1 MKNVIVGTAGHID
14 HGKSRLVTAL
24 TGTDPDRLKEEK
36 ERGITIDIGF
46 AFMPLGED
54 LRLGFVDVPGHEKFV
69 KNMLAGIGGI
79 DLVLL
84 VVAADESV
92 MPQTREHFNIC
103 RLLGVQRGLVV
114 ITKTDMADPE
124 MTELV
129 ELEVREFLTG
139 SFLEEAP
146 LLKVSSVTG
155 EGIEDLRRALE
166 AEAQLARGKE
176 TARPFRLP
184 VDRAFTIRGFGT
196 VVTGTLLAG
205 DIAVGEDVEIQPI
218 GKSARVRGVEVH
230 GDKVERAAAGQRTA
244 INLHGVNLDEVDRG
258 HLLGRPGTFSPSS
271 LFDADLEMVDTAAR
285 PLKDGARVRFHLGTD
300 EIMARVTL
308 LDEYGSRQLEPGGR
322 TWAQLRLERPTAA
335 FPGDR
340 FIIRQYSPVITIGGG
355 TVVDNL
361 PTRHRRRQALEMAAR
376 LAALAAGGPEERLVI
391 FAEEAGLKGL
401 AVSTAAVR
409 AGLHL
414 KEAGTM
420 LRQLVEQGVLIS
432 LGENPLTVCPAA
444 VYGELRD
451 TLLTTLEAY
460 HAEQTLRGGM
470 PREELRVRIGA
481 EDGLFRRLLTE
492 LSGEGRVS
500 AKADEVALSGHT
512 VTLSAGEEEIRGL
525 LVGIYDKAG
534 FTPPSMGDA
543 LSGAGGDRVT
553 AEKIFHL
560 LLREGELVRITTDL
574 TLSRTSM
581 EEVKSRL
588 LGLRQEGCEEV
599 TVGDVKKL
607 FGLTRKFAIP
617 LLEHLDRSR
626 FTRRVGDK
634 RVFRDETAG

>member
-14 HGKSRLVTAL
+14 HGKSRLVMAL

-46 AFMPLGED
+46 AFLPCGED
-54 LRLGFVDVPGHEKFV
+54 LRLGFVDVPGHERFV

-103 RLLGVQRGLVV
+103 RLLNVKQGLVV
-114 ITKTDMADPE
+114 LTKTDMADPE
-124 MTELV
+124 MVELV
-129 ELEVREFLTG
+129 ELEVREFLAG

-155 EGIEDLRRALE
+155 AGVDELRLALE
-166 AEAQLARGKE
+166 AEARKVKGKE
-176 TARPFRLP
+176 TTRPFRLS

-205 DIAVGEDVEIQPI
+205 DITVGEDVEVQPI
-218 GKSARVRGVEVH
+218 GKSGRVRGLEVH
-230 GDKVERAAAGQRTA
+230 GEKVDRAEAGQRTA
-244 INLHGVNLDEVDRG
+244 INLHGLNLDEVDRG
-258 HLLGRPGTFSPSS
+258 HLLGRPGTFRPSS
-271 LFDADLEMVDTAAR
+271 LFDVALELVDTAER
-285 PLKDGARVRFHLGTD
+285 PLKDGARVRLHLGTD

-308 LDEYGSRQLEPGGR
+308 LDPRGIRQLDPGGR
-322 TWAQLRLERPTAA
+322 SWAQLRLERSSAA

-355 TVVDNL
+355 TVLDNL
-361 PTRHRRRQALEMAAR
+361 PQRHRRRHATEVAPRLQALQAGGAAER
-376 LAALAAGGPEERLVI
+376 LALFAA
-391 FAEEAGLKGL
+391 EAGLKGL
-401 AVSTAAVR
+401 EVSTAAVR
-409 AGLHL
+409 AGLHPR
-414 KEAGTM
+414 ETATM
-420 LRQLVEQGVLIS
+420 LRRLVEQEALVS

-444 VYGELRD
+444 VYGELRA
-451 TLLTTLEAY
+451 TLFQTLETY
-460 HAEQTLRGGM
+460 HAQQTLRGGM

-481 EDGLFRRLLTE
+481 EDGLFRRLVSE
-492 LSGEGRVS
+492 LAGEGKVK
-500 AKADEVALSGHT
+500 AVADEVALTGHQ
-512 VTLSAGEEEIRGL
+512 VTLSAGEEEIRRS
-525 LVGIYDKAG
+525 LVAIYDKAG
-534 FTPPSMGDA
+534 FTPPSMADA
-543 LSGAGGDRVT
+543 LTRAGGERGK
-553 AEKIFHL
+553 AEKLFHL
-560 LLREGELVRITTDL
+560 LLREGELVRITADL
-574 TLSRTSM
+574 TLSRSSM
-581 EEVKSRL
+581 EEVQSRL
-588 LGLRQEGCEEV
+588 LVLRRSGQEEV

-617 LLEHLDRSR
+617 LLEHLDRRR

-634 RVFRDETAG
+634 RVFRD

>member
-46 AFMPLGED
+46 AFMPFGEE

-114 ITKTDMADPE
+114 LTKTDMADPE

-139 SFLEEAP
+139 SFLEDAP

-155 EGIEDLRRALE
+155 EGVEELRRALE
-166 AEAQLARGKE
+166 AEAQLARSKE
-176 TARPFRLP
+176 TTRPFRLP

-205 DIAVGEDVEIQPI
+205 DITVGEDVEVQPI
-218 GKSARVRGVEVH
+218 GKTARVRGIEVH
-230 GDKVERAAAGQRTA
+230 GAKVERAEAGQRTA

-271 LFDADLEMVDTAAR
+271 LFDASLELVDTADR

-308 LDEYGSRQLEPGGR
+308 LDPQGGRQLDPGNR
-322 TWAQLRLERPTAA
+322 TWVQLRLERPTAA

-340 FIIRQYSPVITIGGG
+340 YIIRQYSPVITIGGG
-355 TVVDNL
+355 TVIDNL
-361 PTRHRRRQALEMAAR
+361 PTRHRRRQAPEVAGRLE
-376 LAALAAGGPEERLVI
+376 ALEAGGPEERLTL
-391 FAEEAGLKGL
+391 FAQEAGLKGL
-401 AVSTAAVR
+401 TVSAATVR
-409 AGLHL
+409 AGLHP
-414 KEAGTM
+414 KEAGAL
-420 LRQLVEQGVLIS
+420 LRQLVKEGTLVS
-432 LGENPLTVCPAA
+432 LGDNPLTVCPAA
-444 VYGELRD
+444 VYGQLRD
-451 TLLTTLEAY
+451 ALLATLEAY

-481 EDGLFRRLLTE
+481 GDGLFRRLLSE
-492 LSGEGRVS
+492 LSGDGRVK
-500 AKADEVALSGHT
+500 AEADEVALTGHR
-512 VTLSAGEEEIRGL
+512 VTLSGGEEEIRRS
-525 LVGIYDKAG
+525 LVEIYDQAG

-543 LSGAGGDRVT
+543 LARAGGDRAT
-553 AEKIFHL
+553 AEQIFHL
-560 LLREGELVRITTDL
+560 LLREGELVRVTTDL
-574 TLSRTSM
+574 TLSRASM
-581 EEVKSRL
+581 DEVKSRL
-588 LGLRQEGCEEV
+588 LGLRSSGQEEV
-599 TVGDVKKL
+599 TVGDVKQL

-634 RVFRDETAG
+634 RVFRDEPDG

>member
-14 HGKSRLVTAL
+14 HGKSRLVMAL

-46 AFMPLGED
+46 AFMPFGED
-54 LRLGFVDVPGHEKFV
+54 LRLGFVDVPGHERFV

-103 RLLGVQRGLVV
+103 RLLNVKQGLVV
-114 ITKTDMADPE
+114 LTKTDLTDPE
-124 MTELV
+124 MVELV
-129 ELEVREFLTG
+129 ELEVREFLVG

-155 EGIEDLRRALE
+155 EGVEELRQALE
-166 AEAQLARGKE
+166 AEAQKVSGKE
-176 TARPFRLP
+176 TTRPFRLP

-205 DIAVGEDVEIQPI
+205 DITVGEDVEVQPI
-218 GKSARVRGVEVH
+218 GKAGRVRGIEVH
-230 GDKVERAAAGQRTA
+230 GKKVDRAEAGQRTA
-244 INLHGVNLDEVDRG
+244 INLHGLNLDEVDRG
-258 HLLGRPGTFSPSS
+258 HLLGRPGTFRPSS
-271 LFDADLEMVDTAAR
+271 LFDAALELVDTADR
-285 PLKDGARVRFHLGTD
+285 PLKDGARVRLHLGTD

-308 LDEYGSRQLEPGGR
+308 LDPQGNRQLDPGGR
-322 TWAQLRLERPTAA
+322 TWAQLRLERPSAA
-335 FPGDR
+335 CPGDR

-355 TVVDNL
+355 TVIDNL
-361 PTRHRRRQALEMAAR
+361 PLRHRRRHAAEVAQRLQALE
-376 LAALAAGGPEERLVI
+376 AGGPEERLSL
-391 FAEEAGLKGL
+391 FAAEAGLQGL
-401 AVSTAAVR
+401 EVSTAAVR
-409 AGLHL
+409 VGRHP
-414 KEAGTM
+414 KETAAM
-420 LRQLVEQGVLIS
+420 LRRLVEQGALVS

-444 VYGELRD
+444 VYGELRGA
-451 TLLTTLEAY
+451 LLRTLEAY
-460 HAEQTLRGGM
+460 HTEQTLRGGM

-481 EDGLFRRLLTE
+481 EDGLFRRLISE
-492 LSGEGRVS
+492 LAGDGKVK
-500 AKADEVALSGHT
+500 AVADEVSLTSHR
-512 VTLSAGEEEIRGL
+512 VTLSAGEEEIRRS
-525 LVGIYDKAG
+525 LVAIYDKAG
-534 FTPPSMGDA
+534 FTPPSMAEA
-543 LSGAGGDRVT
+543 LTRAGGERGT
-553 AEKIFHL
+553 AEKLFHL

-574 TLSRTSM
+574 TLSRSSM

-588 LGLRQEGCEEV
+588 LALRQSGQEEV

-634 RVFRDETAG
+634 RVFRD

>member
-218 GKSARVRGVEVH
+218 GKSARIRGVEVH
-230 GDKVERAAAGQRTA
+230 GEKVERAAAGQRTA

-420 LRQLVEQGVLIS
+420 LQQLVEQGVLIS

-492 LSGEGRVS
+492 LAGEGLLS

-512 VTLSAGEEEIRGL
+512 VTLSAGEEKIRGL

-543 LSGAGGDRVT
+543 LSGAGGDRAT

>member
-14 HGKSRLVTAL
+14 HGKSRLVMAL

-46 AFMPLGED
+46 AFLPIGDD

-114 ITKTDMADPE
+114 LTKTDMADPE
-124 MTELV
+124 MVELV
-129 ELEVREFLTG
+129 ELEVREFIAG
-139 SFLEEAP
+139 SFLEDAP
-146 LLKVSSVTG
+146 LLKVSSITG
-155 EGIEDLRRALE
+155 EGVEELRLALQGE
-166 AEAQLARGKE
+166 AESVAGKE
-176 TARPFRLP
+176 TTRPFRLP

-205 DIAVGEDVEIQPI
+205 DVEVGEDVEIQPI
-218 GKSARVRGVEVH
+218 GKAARVRGIEVH
-230 GDKVERAAAGQRTA
+230 GDKVERAEAGQRTA

-258 HLLGRPGTFSPSS
+258 HLLGRPGTCRPSS
-271 LFDADLEMVDTAAR
+271 LFDASLELVDTADR

-308 LDEYGSRQLEPGGR
+308 LDPHGIRQLEPGGR
-322 TWAQLRLERPTAA
+322 TFAQLRLERPSAA

-340 FIIRQYSPVITIGGG
+340 FIVRQYSPVITIGGG
-355 TVVDNL
+355 TVIDNL
-361 PTRHRRRQALEMAAR
+361 PVRHRRRNAPEVAER
-376 LAALAAGGPEERLVI
+376 LRAMEAGGPAERIVL
-391 FAEEAGLKGL
+391 FAAEAGLKGL
-401 AVSTAAVR
+401 PVTTAAVR
-409 AGLHL
+409 SGLHP
-414 KEAGTM
+414 KEAGIL
-420 LRQLVEQGVLIS
+420 LRRLVEEGALVR
-432 LGENPLTVCPAA
+432 LGDNPLTVCPAA

-451 TLLTTLEAY
+451 ALLRTVETY

-481 EDGLFRRLLTE
+481 EDGLFRRLLSE
-492 LSGEGRVS
+492 LSGEGLV
-500 AKADEVALSGHT
+500 KAEANEVALTDHRVS
-512 VTLSAGEEEIRGL
+512 LSDGEAEIRQS
-525 LVGIYDKAG
+525 LVAVYDQAG
-534 FTPPSMGDA
+534 FKPPSMSDA
-543 LSGAGGDRVT
+543 LARAGGDPGI

-560 LLREGELVRITTDL
+560 LLREGELVRITTNL
-574 TLSRTSM
+574 TLSRASM
-581 EEVKSRL
+581 EEVKARL
-588 LGLRQEGCEEV
+588 LGLRQAGQEDV
-599 TVGDVKKL
+599 TVGDVKQL

-634 RVFRDETAG
+634 RVFRD

>member
-46 AFMPLGED
+46 AFLPLGDE
-54 LRLGFVDVPGHEKFV
+54 LRLGFVDVPGHERFV

-103 RLLGVQRGLVV
+103 RLLGVKRGLVV
-114 ITKTDMADPE
+114 LTKTDMADPE
-124 MTELV
+124 MVELV
-129 ELEVREFLTG
+129 ELEVREFLSG
-139 SFLEEAP
+139 SFLEDAP

-155 EGIEDLRRALE
+155 EGVEELRQALLT
-166 AEAQLARGKE
+166 EAQTVSGKE
-176 TARPFRLP
+176 TTRPFRLP

-205 DIAVGEDVEIQPI
+205 AVSVGEDVEIQPI
-218 GKSARVRGVEVH
+218 GKTARVRGIEVH
-230 GDKVERAAAGQRTA
+230 GEKVERAEAGQRTA

-258 HLLGRPGTFSPSS
+258 HLLGHPGTCSPSS
-271 LFDADLEMVDTAAR
+271 LFDASLELVDTSDR

-308 LDEYGSRQLEPGGR
+308 LDPQGIRQLEPGGR
-322 TWAQLRLERPTAA
+322 TFAQLRLERPSAA

-340 FIIRQYSPVITIGGG
+340 FILRQYSPVITIGGG
-355 TVVDNL
+355 TVIDNL
-361 PTRHRRRQALEMAAR
+361 PIRHRRRQAAEVAER
-376 LAALAAGGPEERLVI
+376 LRAMEAGGPAERMVL
-391 FAEEAGLKGL
+391 FAAEAGLKGL
-401 AVSTAAVR
+401 PVTTAAVR
-409 AGLHL
+409 AGLHP
-414 KEAGTM
+414 KEAGAL
-420 LRQLVEQGVLIS
+420 LRQLVEEGALVS
-432 LGENPLTVCPAA
+432 LGDNPLTVCPAA

-451 TLLTTLEAY
+451 ALLRTLEAY

-470 PREELRVRIGA
+470 PREELRVRVGA
-481 EDGLFRRLLTE
+481 EDGPLFRRLLSE
-492 LSGEGRVS
+492 MSGEGLVK
-500 AKADEVALSGHT
+500 AEADEVALAGHRVSLSG
-512 VTLSAGEEEIRGL
+512 GEDEIRRA
-525 LVGIYDKAG
+525 LVAVYDQAG
-534 FTPPSMGDA
+534 FKPPSMSDA
-543 LSGAGGDRVT
+543 LARAGGDPGI

-574 TLSRTSM
+574 TLSRASM

-588 LGLRQEGCEEV
+588 LGLRQAGREEV
-599 TVGDVKKL
+599 TVGDVKQL

-634 RVFRDETAG
+634 RVFRD

>member
-14 HGKSRLVTAL
+14 HGKSRLVMAL

-361 PTRHRRRQALEMAAR
+361 PTRHRRRQALEMAAK

-409 AGLHL
+409 VGLHL

-444 VYGELRD
+444 VYGELRG
-451 TLLTTLEAY
+451 TLLTILEAY

-492 LSGEGRVS
+492 LSGEGLVS

-512 VTLSAGEEEIRGL
+512 VTLSAGEEKIRGL

-588 LGLRQEGCEEV
+588 LGLRREGCEEV